1 MKLVSIRFLNK
12 VNLIS
17 DHQAT
22 DLLNQLLAAN
32 VKADI
37 APYKTPN
44 AASILLYVASTIL
57 LMATLY
63 ILYFK

>member
-1 MKLVSIRFLNK
+1 MKLVSIRFLYK
-12 VNLIS
+12 THLIS

-44 AASILLYVASTIL
+44 AASVLLYIASTIL
-57 LMATLY
+57 FMATIS
-63 ILYFK
+63 ILLFT

>member
-1 MKLVSIRFLNK
+1 MQLVSIRFLHK
-12 VNLIS
+12 VHLIS

-22 DLLNQLLAAN
+22 DLFNQLLAAN
-32 VKADI
+32 VKTDI

-57 LMATLY
+57 FMATIS
-63 ILYFK
+63 ILLFT